1 MHWKLYRKDDPNT
14 WPEIDCPMLVYDE
27 VWCEFY
33 ICKWDN
39 EIGRFVEP
47 KGKILHY
54 WKECYYAYIGYV
66 PNGYKTIETEK
77 CNAILQKKC
86 EFEDDGYCMDSKPCP
101 FKRKVNEYSLNDN
114 KRIWK
119 EFA

>member
-1 MHWKLYRKDDPNT
+1 MNWHLYRKDDPNS
-14 WPEIDCPMLVYDE
+14 WPKIDCPILVYDE
-27 VWCEFY
+27 IWCDFY
-33 ICKWDN
+33 ICKWNN
-39 EIGRFVEP
+39 EICRFVEL

-66 PNGYKTIETEK
+66 PNGYKTIATEK
-77 CNAILQKKC
+77 CNCILQERC
-86 EFEDDGYCMDSKPCP
+86 EFEDDGYCIDSNPCP

-119 EFA
+119 EFD